1 MAEDEKSKRR
11 AESRAERGGG
21 PTSTVSSTEAQ
32 NSLGEILG
40 RVARGERVFV
50 TRYGRREA
58 VILSAEAYG
67 ALMGREP
74 VDLLELE
81 REFDEMVE
89 RMQTAEHA
97 AATDALFTMSA
108 DDLGEAA
115 AAASRRPD
123 RARR

>member
-1 MAEDEKSKRR
+1 MAEDEKSTSG
-11 AESRAERGGG
+11 AESRATGGGG

-89 RMQTAEHA
+89 RMQTREHA
-97 AATDALFTMSA
+97 AATDALFSMSA
-108 DDLGEAA
+108 DDLGGAA
-115 AAASRRPD
+115 ADTSKRAE